1 MWGIVVRLH
10 DKIARLDNL
19 LSKKRSGFNSVTN
32 ETVYDTLMD
41 IVGYST
47 VAIMWTNSWF
57 RLPLDIDLKW

>member
-1 MWGIVVRLH
+1 
-10 DKIARLDNL
+10 
-19 LSKKRSGFNSVTN
+19 
-32 ETVYDTLMD
+32 MD